1 MSNEK
6 VDSKFEF
13 EIYDLARVMN
23 ASSHLLLL
31 VTSRIFPRVF
41 HSVFCTHPPYIKHK
55 QRFHLHNNWVPGV
68 SFPSHCFEIQ
78 NSSSSSSDFW
88 LSQTSLIYSHY
99 LATKEIGSKIKKG
112 TGIGFVNERGKISI
126 IRAQRIGFIPDHVKP
141 SFFASSLMPLRTFTF
156 RISPK
161 STNNDSIILFLIC
174 GKIPLK
180 LFTKRKSPFQCSDVY
195 LVIQPVLNG
204 NQVGLET
211 VPQKFSDTDLDMNS
225 FNFGIRHE
233 LPQNLRHEILS
244 DILVTSGQNK
254 NNS

>member
-1 MSNEK
+1 MPLK
-6 VDSKFEF
+6 
-13 EIYDLARVMN
+13 LLRVGWWAMRKWIRN
-23 ASSHLLLL
+23 SSLRFMIWPVWWMHLP
-31 VTSRIFPRVF
+31 IFF
-41 HSVFCTHPPYIKHK
+41 CLWHLEYSQEYFILFFCTHPPYIKHK

-78 NSSSSSSDFW
+78 NSSSSSSDFR

-161 STNNDSIILFLIC
+161 STNNDSIILFWSV
-174 GKIPLK
+174 GK
-180 LFTKRKSPFQCSDVY
+180 Y
-195 LVIQPVLNG
+195 
-204 NQVGLET
+204 
-211 VPQKFSDTDLDMNS
+211 
-225 FNFGIRHE
+225 H
-233 LPQNLRHEILS
+233 
-244 DILVTSGQNK
+244 
-254 NNS
+254 

>member
-112 TGIGFVNERGKISI
+112 TGIGFVNERGKILI

-195 LVIQPVLNG
+195 LVIQPG
-204 NQVGLET
+204 FERSSGR
-211 VPQKFSDTDLDMNS
+211 SRNS
-225 FNFGIRHE
+225 TTEILRHGPRHE
-233 LPQNLRHEILS
+233 QFQFRNPTWI
-244 DILVTSGQNK
+244 TSKSQTWNFFGHSGNIRTK
-254 NNS
+254 